1 MRLFDLLSST
11 GLFDD
16 FRGEAKDSKSSRRA
30 SMMSVCS
37 FSFLLH
43 RTSNVR
49 VAFTRLLLLLRVCP
63 SHEHADKV
71 EHRQAVD
78 QDVSL
83 ALRSLVRGI

>member
-1 MRLFDLLSST
+1 MRLIDLLSST

-16 FRGEAKDSKSSRRA
+16 LLGEAKDSKSSRRA

-37 FSFLLH
+37 LSFLLH
-43 RTSNVR
+43 MTSTVR
-49 VAFTRLLLLLRVCP
+49 IALTLLLLPLRVCP
-63 SHEHADKV
+63 SHEHADEV

-83 ALRSLVRGI
+83 ALSSLVRGI